1 MAVLGLTKLE
11 MLNQVAEAIG
21 LPPATA
27 LPSAGGDTT
36 SIYARA
42 EDTLDRVGRRVL
54 GKGWP
59 FNTVQAKAHTASGG
73 GNAITVASTVLRI
86 RCVAPGRYK
95 DRLALQGDTVYL
107 TDEDTTDFGSA
118 VTVYLDLIN
127 DLADIED
134 ASPDVKELIASE
146 AAKEFQRRQKGSQV
160 QDRFLTEE
168 TARADIHADRN
179 MPEGDRTWN
188 PAPLIGGGGTS
199 RDTRSD
205 E

>member
-27 LPSAGGDTT
+27 LPSSVPDTT

-107 TDEDTTDFGSA
+107 MDDDTTDFGSA

-134 ASPDVKELIASE
+134 ASPDVKELIAAE
-146 AAKEFQRRQKGSQV
+146 AAKEFQRRQKGSRI
-160 QDRFLTEE
+160 QDAFLSEE
-168 TARADIHADRN
+168 TTRADIHADRN
-179 MPEGDRTWN
+179 MREGDKTWN
-188 PAPLIGGGGTS
+188 PAPLVAPSPS